1 VNPYFAVAT
10 LLFLTGALFLLPL
23 LPALWELR
31 SKSDAA
37 ALSVIQQHAGEIR
50 YFADSF
56 RLYVKALEPTLRACS
71 HSGRNATGVM
81 PDGTNYLVLGSG
93 TQGLTLPLQQ
103 QDQTCPVL
111 IASATDLSLSSHSTF
126 SKDVYS
132 RGRFVGGENNHYR
145 ALLAEQEAY
154 VGKGSSVTRWV
165 HAGGELRVDSGCRL
179 SARISSDSRIR
190 LAADCSFLRLN
201 APRIELGRE
210 AVARADD
217 AIPPASEIPTAMNR
231 SRVLHDGN
239 FEIRSGATFCG
250 DLVVRGELRIGSGA
264 RVYGSVK
271 SQKDMILESGVRVE
285 GSLISAGALLIGPD
299 CRIHGPVIAERE
311 MRIQAGTQCGDSRK
325 PTTVSALRIEVAEGV
340 LIFGSLWARE
350 HGEVVAKA

>member
-31 SKSDAA
+31 SKSDAS

-56 RLYVKALEPTLRACS
+56 RVYVKALEPTLRACS

-93 TQGLTLPLQQ
+93 NQGLTLPLQQ
-103 QDQTCPVL
+103 QDQTYPVL

-154 VGKGSSVTRWV
+154 LGKGSSVTRWV

-179 SARISSDSRIR
+179 SARGSSDSRIR

-201 APRIELGRE
+201 APCIELGQE
-210 AVARADD
+210 ATASADD
-217 AIPPASEIPTAMNR
+217 TIPPTSEIPTAMNR
-231 SRVLHDGN
+231 SRVLQDGD

-271 SQKDMILESGVRVE
+271 SQKDMVLESGVRVE

-340 LIFGSLWARE
+340 LVFGSLWARE